1 MTASCSVSCA
11 PTYQAPEL
19 PYAFDALEP
28 HISAKTLQFHYGKHQ
43 MTYVANLNRLVGG
56 TPWADRLGEC
66 GFLDHVIAETK
77 AEDNRPLYNNAN
89 QVWNHDLF
97 WNSMKPNGG
106 GDLPAGLKARV
117 RHSFESVEKFLEAF
131 HQTALGVFGSGWVWL
146 VQDGPS
152 GVALCATSNADR
164 PKEHPL
170 LVLDVWEHAYYLDY
184 QNVRATFVT
193 AFLQHLVNWDLAE
206 SRLTA

>member
-1 MTASCSVSCA
+1 MTTSCSVSCGT
-11 PTYQAPEL
+11 TYQAPAL

-28 HISAKTLQFHYGKHQ
+28 HISANTLQFHYGKHQ

-56 TPWADRLGEC
+56 TPWANCLGDC
-66 GFLDHVIAETK
+66 DFLDKVIASTK

-106 GDLPAGLKARV
+106 GDLPSGLKTRV
-117 RHSFESVEKFLEAF
+117 LNRFESVEKFLETF
-131 HQTALGVFGSGWVWL
+131 HQTALGLFGSGWVWL
-146 VQDGPS
+146 VRDGDD
-152 GVALCATSNADR
+152 GVALRTTSNADR

-184 QNVRATFVT
+184 QNRRDTFVT
-193 AFLQHLVNWDLAE
+193 IFLQHLVNWDLAE
-206 SRLTA
+206 SRL